1 MLKYIVLL
9 LAISVGTV
17 LSRTV
22 TFSVIAFD
30 KDVKV
35 KVNDD
40 KEYDMTREVDV
51 DPLYKYKLLNAPT
64 GKITYKYIVNGE
76 EENFTRTLDGIST
89 STYYDFF
96 GREET
101 LKKLE
106 KFQYP
111 DNNWNRSIGAT
122 KLFNDTYI
130 PTIHF
135 SGENTELFF
144 HNPGTSRKLERV
156 TFYFKDSRTS
166 FTKVPATAKNKNF
179 EKFQI
184 RLQLGTKGIKGRYLL
199 KLRNGSEDPLNLR
212 QTIYGNIN
220 QAIGIPSIHS
230 IMVRVYYNEKPAGF
244 YTLQEE
250 AYSESFV
257 KAEFYGESVDHTI
270 DAPNPVG
277 DTFDCSTGADF
288 EYQPRNM
295 SFYDPFALKIGD
307 NKDKLIALTKALDEL
322 DTTDEEAVAYFDKYW
337 FDIETFHKAMC
348 MEYLTADWDGYWYF
362 TSNFAL
368 YQDPRQSTDST
379 YKFYFITQD
388 HDETFGVGLSETTN
402 TVGYDFPKQ
411 SYKTMLNKVWH
422 GDEYDAFHRTLVDK
436 LIAGSPELQ
445 LRFERTLISIVK
457 NIFNPVA
464 FTKVVDSYYE
474 RYRPDVQWDYSFT
487 RPYRRSSQNPDWR
500 YKDFLAGFENPLP
513 GLPWGLYEWV
523 TLRAEAIKKE
533 FCITWEGDANPPTD
547 CIPFDYESTTI
558 KEIESSTT
566 VLEPTTSIP
575 TEETTSTPAEET
587 TILDETTSND
597 TVEEP
602 TTKVDEE
609 STTKDV
615 EESTTTKAVEEST
628 TTKAVEEP
636 STAKDDEE
644 PTTKAD
650 EEPTTK
656 VDEEP
661 TTKDDE
667 EPTTKDV
674 EESTTTKAI
683 EEPTTKA
690 DEEPTTK
697 AADEPTTKDVEE
709 PTTKDDE
716 EPSTKVDEESTT
728 TKAVEEPTTKV
739 DEEPT
744 TKDVEESTT
753 TKAVEEPSMT
763 KDDEEP
769 TTKVDEESIST
780 KAAEES
786 TTKDVEEPT
795 TKAAEEPS
803 TTKDDEE
810 PTTKVDEEPI
820 TKTIEEPTTKV
831 DEKPTT
837 KIVEESTAIKDD
849 EEPTTKVDEEPT
861 TKVEE
866 STTTKAVE
874 ESTTTKAVEEPS
886 MTKDDEEPTTKAAEE
901 STTNEATTSQEDDD
915 DEEPTDDISDD
926 KGSEIK
932 EDIVDKNSENL
943 ENVSSVDDAEEATT
957 MSSDDE
963 NDDSIDLDKVDDKEI
978 DGDDE
983 DSLEESDDIK
993 PFIKEDTKKP
1003 TAKTTKAGSSK
1014 RRCYVKTRL

>member
-769 TTKVDEESIST
+769 TTK
-780 KAAEES
+780 AAEES

-810 PTTKVDEEPI
+810 PTTKVDEEP
-820 TKTIEEPTTKV
+820 TTKV

-849 EEPTTKVDEEPT
+849 EEPTTKATEEPTTKTTEESTAKVDEEPT
-861 TKVEE
+861 SEVE
-866 STTTKAVE
+866 STKATE
-874 ESTTTKAVEEPS
+874 
-886 MTKDDEEPTTKAAEE
+886 DDEETTADLSDVEGSE
-901 STTNEATTSQEDDD
+901 IENEATTSQEDDD

-983 DSLEESDDIK
+983 DSLEESDDTK

>member
-769 TTKVDEESIST
+769 TTK
-780 KAAEES
+780 AAEES

-810 PTTKVDEEPI
+810 PTTKVDEEP
-820 TKTIEEPTTKV
+820 TTKV

-849 EEPTTKVDEEPT
+849 EEPTTKATEEPTTKTTEESTAKVDEEPT
-861 TKVEE
+861 SEVE
-866 STTTKAVE
+866 STKATE
-874 ESTTTKAVEEPS
+874 
-886 MTKDDEEPTTKAAEE
+886 DDEETTADLSDVEGSE
-901 STTNEATTSQEDDD
+901 IENEATTSQEDDD